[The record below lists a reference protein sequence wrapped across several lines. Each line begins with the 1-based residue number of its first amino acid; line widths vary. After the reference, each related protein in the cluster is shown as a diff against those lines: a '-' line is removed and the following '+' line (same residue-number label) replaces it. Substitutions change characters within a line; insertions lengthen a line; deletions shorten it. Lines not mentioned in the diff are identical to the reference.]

1 MNRNIYR
8 SDQGRELFEK
18 YYTDILSCYKDYP
31 YEELYI
37 DTDIAKTH
45 VLKFGDSIKPPLFMF
60 HGSTSN
66 SATWLGSILY
76 FINDF
81 TIYCVDIPGE
91 PGLSEPVRCELNT
104 DEPLKWIESLLD
116 NMKIGKAF
124 LLGMSLGTWYA
135 MNFMINRPNKVH
147 ALSMITAGGFAPM
160 KKSFIFK
167 VLFASILGDNGK
179 KAMNN
184 AIYYKT
190 AVPDE
195 VIAFQSLAA
204 AHFNPL
210 MEPLPIFTDDQ
221 IRNIS
226 VPLQFFGGDHDSLID
241 SVRTAKRIKTY
252 YPSADVHILEDTG
265 HVILDQFENI
275 FSFFKKT
282 II

>member
-1 MNRNIYR
+1 
-8 SDQGRELFEK
+8 
-18 YYTDILSCYKDYP
+18 
-31 YEELYI
+31 
-37 DTDIAKTH
+37 
-45 VLKFGDSIKPPLFMF
+45 
-60 HGSTSN
+60 
-66 SATWLGSILY
+66 
-76 FINDF
+76 
-81 TIYCVDIPGE
+81 
-91 PGLSEPVRCELNT
+91 
-104 DEPLKWIESLLD
+104 
-116 NMKIGKAF
+116 
-124 LLGMSLGTWYA
+124 
-135 MNFMINRPNKVH
+135 
-147 ALSMITAGGFAPM
+147 M

-195 VIAFQSLAA
+195 VIAFQSLVA

-226 VPLQFFGGDHDSLID
+226 VPLQFFGGDHDGLID
-241 SVRTAKRIKTY
+241 SVRTAKRIKAN
-252 YPSADVHILEDTG
+252 YPSADIHILKDTG

-282 II
+282 VI